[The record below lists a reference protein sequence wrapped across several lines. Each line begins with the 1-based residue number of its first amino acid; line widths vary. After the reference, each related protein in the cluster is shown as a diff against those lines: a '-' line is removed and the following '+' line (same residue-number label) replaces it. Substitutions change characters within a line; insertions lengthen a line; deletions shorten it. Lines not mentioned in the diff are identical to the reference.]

1 MQSPAFPVG
10 SSPSVAHLSQLE
22 TDVGPPRAA
31 AAHLPAG
38 GRPRCVRLAPLLPRA
53 LSRLQGP
60 SRDSPSCWTSASPQA
75 LLGAQFLG
83 LPLVSMTLAVLRR
96 TAQGWAGWA
105 SVAVVRR
112 SAHDEMGGRE
122 LWGGEAPFPSHLIKG
137 DSRRHHPSMV
147 SSPGRSGAGRTFPTV
162 NSPPCLT
169 CLLGSR
175 SLEVLPALQAGAG
188 IRARPCFHITYFSIT
203 VSFFFFF
210 F

>member
-38 GRPRCVRLAPLLPRA
+38 GRPRCGRLAPLLPHA

-112 SAHDEMGGRE
+112 SAHDEMGGRA
-122 LWGGEAPFPSHLIKG
+122 LGRGGAISVPSHQGRLAAASPVDGVVAWSQRGRPDLPHCELASLSHLSLGEQVTRSAARAPGGGG
-137 DSRRHHPSMV
+137 DSCAPMFSYHL
-147 SSPGRSGAGRTFPTV
+147 F
-162 NSPPCLT
+162 
-169 CLLGSR
+169 
-175 SLEVLPALQAGAG
+175 
-188 IRARPCFHITYFSIT
+188 FHYSFL
-203 VSFFFFF
+203 FFFFDA
-210 F
+210 